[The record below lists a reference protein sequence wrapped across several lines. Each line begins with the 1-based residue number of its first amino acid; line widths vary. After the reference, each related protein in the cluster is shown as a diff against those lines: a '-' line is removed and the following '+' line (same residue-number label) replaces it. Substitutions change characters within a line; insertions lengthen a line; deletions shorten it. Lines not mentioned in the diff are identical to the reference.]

1 MLKGLRVV
9 SLCHYLQGP
18 AAVQYLADMGAD
30 VIKVEPLSGAHERH
44 WSGANTYVGGVS
56 GFLLCTNRNNRSL
69 ALDLKTESGKRIFLR
84 LVETADVVVENFRT
98 GVLDR
103 LGLGYDK
110 LKEHKPDLILASAS
124 GFGASGPMANQPG
137 QDLLIQA
144 RSGLMSVTGP
154 DSQPTPTGC
163 AAVDQHGASLLA
175 MGILGAYVKKLVS
188 GEGTLVEANLF
199 NAGIDLQMEGLTNYL
214 SGGFKRE
221 RLKRDSHLA
230 TWFHQAP
237 YGVYEAADGFIA
249 ISSRIEPKT
258 FAEVLDSDELREMAS
273 LDRYKERDRYAVAV
287 AAALKKFPRARI
299 AELMNAAGLWN
310 APVQD
315 YDQLA
320 VDPQALHNKVFRTVD
335 VNGESATLINHP
347 LRYDGEVP
355 PLRKLAVLLG
365 EHTEEILQEL
375 GFTSDDIERF
385 AHQRA
390 IGVAPPVEKAPNPI
404 RLPAKR

>member
-1 MLKGLRVV
+1 MLKGLRVI

-30 VIKVEPLSGAHERH
+30 VIKVEPLGGAHERH
-44 WSGANTYVGGVS
+44 WSGANTYIGGVS

-69 ALDLKTESGKRIFLR
+69 VLNLKTEPGRNIFLR
-84 LVETADVVVENFRT
+84 LVETADVVVENFRA

-124 GFGASGPMANQPG
+124 GFGSSGPMANQPG
-137 QDLLIQA
+137 QDLLVQA

-154 DSQPTPTGC
+154 VSRPTPTGC

-175 MGILGAYVKKLVS
+175 MGILGAYVKKLVC

-199 NAGIDLQMEGLTNYL
+199 NAGIDLQMEALTNYL

-221 RLKRDSHLA
+221 RLDRDSHLA

-237 YGVYEAADGFIA
+237 YGVYETADGFMA
-249 ISSRIEPKT
+249 ISSIEPGKL
-258 FAEVLDSDELREMAS
+258 AEALDSDVLRDMAS
-273 LDRYKERDRYAVAV
+273 LDRYKERDRYAAAV
-287 AAALKKFPRARI
+287 AATLRKFTRARI
-299 AELMNAAGLWN
+299 AELMDAAGLWN

-315 YDQLA
+315 YDHLA
-320 VDPQALHNKVFRTVD
+320 VDPQALHNEVFRTVD
-335 VNGESATLINHP
+335 VNGEPATLINHP

-355 PLRKLAVLLG
+355 PLRNLSVSLG
-365 EHTEEILQEL
+365 EHTEEILKEL
-375 GFTSDDIERF
+375 GFTSDDIE
-385 AHQRA
+385 HLVQQQA
-390 IGVAPPVEKAPNPI
+390 IGVA
-404 RLPAKR
+404 

>member
-1 MLKGLRVV
+1 MLKGLRVI

-30 VIKVEPLSGAHERH
+30 VIKVEPLGGAHERH
-44 WSGANTYVGGVS
+44 WSGANTYIGGVS

-69 ALDLKTESGKRIFLR
+69 VLNLKTEPGRNIFLR
-84 LVETADVVVENFRT
+84 LVETADVVVENFRA

-124 GFGASGPMANQPG
+124 GFGSSGPMANQPG
-137 QDLLIQA
+137 QDLLVQA

-154 DSQPTPTGC
+154 VSRPTPTGC

-175 MGILGAYVKKLVS
+175 MGILGAYVKKLVC

-199 NAGIDLQMEGLTNYL
+199 NAGIDLQMEALTNYL

-221 RLKRDSHLA
+221 RLDRDNHLA

-237 YGVYEAADGFIA
+237 YGVYETADGFMA
-249 ISSRIEPKT
+249 ISSIEPGKL
-258 FAEVLDSDELREMAS
+258 AEALDSDVLRDMAS
-273 LDRYKERDRYAVAV
+273 LDRYKERDRYAAAV
-287 AAALKKFPRARI
+287 AATLRKFTRARI
-299 AELMNAAGLWN
+299 AELMDAAGLWN

-315 YDQLA
+315 YDDLA
-320 VDPQALHNKVFRTVD
+320 VDPQALHNEVFRTVD
-335 VNGESATLINHP
+335 VNGEPATLINHP

-355 PLRKLAVLLG
+355 PLRNLSVLLG
-365 EHTEEILQEL
+365 EHTEEILKEL
-375 GFTSDDIERF
+375 GFTSDDIE
-385 AHQRA
+385 HLVQQQA
-390 IGVAPPVEKAPNPI
+390 IGVA
-404 RLPAKR
+404 

>member
-1 MLKGLRVV
+1 MLKGLRVI

-30 VIKVEPLSGAHERH
+30 VIKVEPLGGAHERH
-44 WSGANTYVGGVS
+44 WSGANTYIGGVS

-69 ALDLKTESGKRIFLR
+69 VLNLKTEPGRNIFLR
-84 LVETADVVVENFRT
+84 LVETADVVVENFRA

-124 GFGASGPMANQPG
+124 GFGSSGPMANQPG
-137 QDLLIQA
+137 QDLLVQA

-154 DSQPTPTGC
+154 VSRPTPTGC

-175 MGILGAYVKKLVS
+175 MGILGAYVKKLVC

-199 NAGIDLQMEGLTNYL
+199 NAGIDLQMEALTNYL

-221 RLKRDSHLA
+221 RLDRDSHLA

-237 YGVYEAADGFIA
+237 YGVYETADGFMA
-249 ISSRIEPKT
+249 ISSIEPGKL
-258 FAEVLDSDELREMAS
+258 AEALDSDVLRDMAS
-273 LDRYKERDRYAVAV
+273 LDRYKERDRYAAAV
-287 AAALKKFPRARI
+287 AATLRKFTRARI
-299 AELMNAAGLWN
+299 AELMDAAGLWN

-315 YDQLA
+315 YDHLA
-320 VDPQALHNKVFRTVD
+320 VDPQALHNEVFRTVD
-335 VNGESATLINHP
+335 VNGEPATLINHP

-355 PLRKLAVLLG
+355 PLRNLSVLLG
-365 EHTEEILQEL
+365 EHTEEILKEL
-375 GFTSDDIERF
+375 GFTSDDIE
-385 AHQRA
+385 HLVQQQA
-390 IGVAPPVEKAPNPI
+390 IGVA
-404 RLPAKR
+404 

>member
-1 MLKGLRVV
+1 MLKGLRVI

-30 VIKVEPLSGAHERH
+30 VIKVEPLGGAHERH
-44 WSGANTYVGGVS
+44 WSGANTYIGGVS

-69 ALDLKTESGKRIFLR
+69 VLNLKTEPGRNIFLR
-84 LVETADVVVENFRT
+84 LVETADVVVENFRA

-124 GFGASGPMANQPG
+124 GFGSSGPMANQPG
-137 QDLLIQA
+137 QDLLVQA

-154 DSQPTPTGC
+154 VSRPTPTGC

-175 MGILGAYVKKLVS
+175 MGILGAYVKKLVC

-199 NAGIDLQMEGLTNYL
+199 NAGIDLQMEALTNYL

-221 RLKRDSHLA
+221 RLDRDSHLA

-237 YGVYEAADGFIA
+237 YGVYETADGFMA
-249 ISSRIEPKT
+249 ISSIEPGKL
-258 FAEVLDSDELREMAS
+258 AEALDSDVLRDMAS
-273 LDRYKERDRYAVAV
+273 LDRYKERDRYAAAV
-287 AAALKKFPRARI
+287 AATLRKFTRARI
-299 AELMNAAGLWN
+299 AELMDAAGLWN

-315 YDQLA
+315 YDHLA
-320 VDPQALHNKVFRTVD
+320 VDPQALHNEVFRTVD
-335 VNGESATLINHP
+335 VNGESATLVNHP

-355 PLRKLAVLLG
+355 PLRKLSVVLG
-365 EHTEEILQEL
+365 EHTEEILKEL
-375 GFTSDDIERF
+375 GFTSDDIE
-385 AHQRA
+385 HLVQQQA
-390 IGVAPPVEKAPNPI
+390 IGVA
-404 RLPAKR
+404 